1 MGAGPMQVVAW
12 YVPMAVGGCI
22 LAGIGALVLHRIP
35 GKILAIITCV
45 AIIIDSLLFTIAPD
59 GANYWA

>member
-1 MGAGPMQVVAW
+1 MQVVAW

-22 LAGIGALVLHRIP
+22 LAGIGALVLQRIP

>member
-1 MGAGPMQVVAW
+1 
-12 YVPMAVGGCI
+12 MAVGGCI